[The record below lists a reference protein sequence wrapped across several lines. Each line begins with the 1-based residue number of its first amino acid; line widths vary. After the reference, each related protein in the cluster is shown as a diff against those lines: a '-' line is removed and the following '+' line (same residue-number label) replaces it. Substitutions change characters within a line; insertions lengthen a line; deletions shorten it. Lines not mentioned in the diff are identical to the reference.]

1 MSPAIGLIIASFAA
15 TAISAVIQ
23 HQEAEKKEK
32 RLKALADRQKKLDT
46 ERLAF
51 DKQQK
56 INIAV
61 AQNRALQGKAARS
74 GVNRGLDPETDRF
87 TMETTGRQSSLEG
100 ALTSL
105 DKQADFVS
113 TGIDIAADRAAEGA
127 KSPSLTAQ
135 LGVAGAEAASS
146 VLAGQ
151 ASTEIETKG
160 LWG

>member
-1 MSPAIGLIIASFAA
+1 MSPAIGLIVASFAA

-23 HQEAEKKEK
+23 HQEAKKKEK
-32 RLKALADRQKKLDT
+32 RLKALADRQKQLDQ

-51 DKQQK
+51 DKKRKIDIATAQK
-56 INIAV
+56 
-61 AQNRALQGKAARS
+61 RALDATAARS
-74 GVNRGLDPETDRF
+74 GVNRGLNTETDRF
-87 TMETTGRQSSLEG
+87 TIETTGRQSSLEG
-100 ALTSL
+100 AVASL
-105 DKQADFVS
+105 ETQAGFTA

-127 KSPSLTAQ
+127 RSPSLTAQ

-151 ASTEIETKG
+151 ASTEIEKSG